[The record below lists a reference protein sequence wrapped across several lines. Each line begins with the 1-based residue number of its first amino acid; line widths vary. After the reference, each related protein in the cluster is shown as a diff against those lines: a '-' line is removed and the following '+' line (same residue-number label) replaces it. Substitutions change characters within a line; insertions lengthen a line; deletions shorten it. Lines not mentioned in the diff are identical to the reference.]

1 MIKVVIV
8 IALFL
13 WIVYVLLQELYE
25 NRKKF

>member
-1 MIKVVIV
+1 MIKVFIA

-13 WIVYVLLQELYE
+13 WIVYVLLQERYE

>member
-1 MIKVVIV
+1 MIKVVIA

-13 WIVYVLLQELYE
+13 WIVYVLLQERYK

>member
-13 WIVYVLLQELYE
+13 WIVYVLLQECYE

>member
-1 MIKVVIV
+1 MIKVVIA

-13 WIVYVLLQELYE
+13 RIVYVLLQERYE

>member
-13 WIVYVLLQELYE
+13 WIVYVLLQERYE

>member
-1 MIKVVIV
+1 MIKVVIA

-13 WIVYVLLQELYE
+13 WIVWILLQERYE

>member
-1 MIKVVIV
+1 MIRTIIA

-13 WIVYVLLQELYE
+13 WIVWILLQERYE

>member
-1 MIKVVIV
+1 MIKVVIA

-13 WIVYVLLQELYE
+13 WIVYVLLQEHYE

>member
-1 MIKVVIV
+1 MIKVVIA

-13 WIVYVLLQELYE
+13 WIVYVLLQERYE